1 MKKNVTRKGCVTE
14 ISCSFSSFS
23 VKIGINFAGISLV
36 QRFIAQKD
44 NKNIYKYLVKL
55 GRFQNDPRIVLISA
69 ASKNKIIF

>member
-36 QRFIAQKD
+36 QRFIPQKD

-55 GRFQNDPRIVLISA
+55 GRFQNDLRLISA